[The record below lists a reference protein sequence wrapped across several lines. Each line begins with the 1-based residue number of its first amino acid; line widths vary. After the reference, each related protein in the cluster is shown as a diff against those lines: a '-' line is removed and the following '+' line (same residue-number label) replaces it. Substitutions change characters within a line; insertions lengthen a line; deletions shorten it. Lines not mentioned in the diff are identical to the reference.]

1 MGMASSSAGSGWT
14 PSASQAREIVQL
26 PDREKQLER
35 RKICDERRRKKREP
49 RSEEKDSPSE
59 DKASG
64 KSILDLTHDDENS
77 SGPSEENEA
86 GPEVEE
92 LVQGCKRSLTISQET
107 DEPWTRSRHREWEE
121 QAKQIPRFASWGPD
135 SHLHTQKGQKFT
147 RINVEGCKEIFVPE
161 NSICLYHDEKQNKD
175 YWIKAV
181 QKGRREPYWTDWK
194 RWYGPD
200 QKWNDLFRK

>member
-14 PSASQAREIVQL
+14 PSASQAREILQL
-26 PDREKQLER
+26 SDREKQLER
-35 RKICDERRRKKREP
+35 RKICDETRRKKREP

-92 LVQGCKRSLTISQET
+92 LVQGCKRSLTVSHESDDEDTKRGQEW
-107 DEPWTRSRHREWEE
+107 DEQTR
-121 QAKQIPRFASWGPD
+121 QIPRHSSWTSG
-135 SHLHTQKGQKFT
+135 SHLHSQKDQKFT

-161 NSICLYHDEKQNKD
+161 NPICFYHDEKKNRD